1 MDDARRAYVAFAMAQ
16 RESRECRFRLAPL
29 RRFPIFLGSRPRVNE
44 IAVSALMH
52 WSGCERETGRI
63 RPNSQRSFRLNQ
75 VVFLQIRL
83 QDGVLHSREHE
94 SDVFRI
100 CGTENKCTVF
110 RYANIFSGCSS
121 EKRRSTLYHTIA
133 ISYDT
138 CPHKHVP
145 LPLFSVLNTFRF

>member
-1 MDDARRAYVAFAMAQ
+1 MDDVRCAYVAFTMAQ
-16 RESRECRFRLAPL
+16 RESSECSFRLAPL

-52 WSGCERETGRI
+52 WSGCERERLVESVQI
-63 RPNSQRSFRLNQ
+63 RSTFRLNQ

-100 CGTENKCTVF
+100 YGTGNKCTVF
-110 RYANIFSGCSS
+110 R
-121 EKRRSTLYHTIA
+121 
-133 ISYDT
+133 
-138 CPHKHVP
+138 
-145 LPLFSVLNTFRF
+145 